1 MSFPIVYSDDTI
13 KANNSIILS
22 CFIFPLPILK
32 SFTMFSPD
40 ISLVN
45 SAIDLNI
52 RIHHRLEHQDTKQ
65 KTFFISFF
73 HEKRALDARD
83 VYYVSLWICTGK

>member
-1 MSFPIVYSDDTI
+1 
-13 KANNSIILS
+13 
-22 CFIFPLPILK
+22 
-32 SFTMFSPD
+32 MFSPE

-52 RIHHRLEHQDTKQ
+52 RIHHRLEYQDTKQ
-65 KTFFISFF
+65 KTFFILFF

-83 VYYVSLWICTGK
+83 VYYVSLWICTGNNSRALLSRQPRVTVMSCFVYKIIRDL